1 MSGPFDQQQ
10 TPFQPQPP
18 YQQTPPYPQQQQ
30 PYPQQQQQP
39 QYQPTPQSYQQQA
52 PYQQQQPY
60 QQQAGAQSGLSDNA
74 AGALAYVTIIPAI
87 IFLGLAPYNRSPFVR
102 FHAWQSIFLTIAA
115 AVAWAVLMVI
125 GFIPI
130 FNLIDVV
137 LGPLVW
143 LAFFVLWIILLVKA
157 ISGARFKLPIIGDY
171 AEKQAG
177 N

>member
-18 YQQTPPYPQQQQ
+18 YQQTPSYPQQQP
-30 PYPQQQQQP
+30 PYQQQQP
-39 QYQPTPQSYQQQA
+39 QFQQTPQSYQQQQA

-60 QQQAGAQSGLSDNA
+60 QQAAAQSGLSDNA
-74 AGALAYVTIIPAI
+74 AGALAYVTFIPAI
-87 IFLGLAPYNRSPFVR
+87 IFLGMAPYNRSSFVR

-115 AVAWAVLMVI
+115 AIAWAVLMVI

-130 FNLIDVV
+130 FNLVDVV

-143 LAFFVLWIILLVKA
+143 LGFFVLWIILLVKA